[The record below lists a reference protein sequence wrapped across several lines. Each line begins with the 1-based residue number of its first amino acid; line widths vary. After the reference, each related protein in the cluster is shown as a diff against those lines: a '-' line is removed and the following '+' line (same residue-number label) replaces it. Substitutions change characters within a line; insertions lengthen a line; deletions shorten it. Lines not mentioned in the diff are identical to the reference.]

1 MAIIMRVVFAAV
13 LGGIVLAIL
22 WAVFF
27 TVVVDWP
34 GHELFITVVF
44 LFGALGTT
52 MLSLKGTVW

>member
-1 MAIIMRVVFAAV
+1 MSIIVRVVAAGV
-13 LGGIVLAIL
+13 LGGIALAIL
-22 WAVFF
+22 WALFF
-27 TVVVDWP
+27 TIVVDWP